1 MSEPF
6 AVDVAVLQD
15 VIDRM
20 ARFER
25 SLQQQLAEVDD
36 RVSQL
41 QQVWSGQAAQE
52 QAEAHQRW
60 LTGAQAMH
68 AAVTA
73 LRRIAATAHGNYTG
87 AVVAN
92 RQMWG

>member
-1 MSEPF
+1 
-6 AVDVAVLQD
+6 
-15 VIDRM
+15 
-20 ARFER
+20 
-25 SLQQQLAEVDD
+25 
-36 RVSQL
+36 
-41 QQVWSGQAAQE
+41 
-52 QAEAHQRW
+52 